1 MGILLFIASNQ
12 LSPCILLMF
21 SPVFQIG
28 QTQAAAPQENAMK
41 TEIRRILV
49 FLVVL
54 LLVTT
59 LANFSGGFGRLD
71 AAASPAPGSA

>member
-1 MGILLFIASNQ
+1 
-12 LSPCILLMF
+12 
-21 SPVFQIG
+21 
-28 QTQAAAPQENAMK
+28 MK

>member
-1 MGILLFIASNQ
+1 
-12 LSPCILLMF
+12 
-21 SPVFQIG
+21 
-28 QTQAAAPQENAMK
+28 MK

-59 LANFSGGFGRLD
+59 LANFSGGFGGLD